1 MKLSEELKAKINELK
16 KTAQDC
22 ISKKDVDGAK
32 KAMAEIE
39 DTKILLDA
47 QLKLEQEEEAE
58 LNAGIKNK
66 QSPVRKNAVS
76 EFARAARTGFKATV
90 TSMSEGTLADGGY
103 TVPEEISTMIN
114 EYRDAKFS
122 LRSLVDVVPVST
134 KTGAR
139 TFKKRSQQTGFSLV
153 AEGGAIT
160 QKQTPQFERQEW
172 SVKKYAGYFPVTN
185 ELLADSDA
193 NITNTLVQ
201 WIGDESRVTANT
213 LILTAIGTK
222 AQTEFETLDDIKKA
236 LNITLGQ
243 AFKNTSSV
251 ITNDDGLQYLD
262 TLKDGDG
269 KYLLQPHPQNPMQ
282 LRLCAGAT
290 TIPVVV
296 VPNSDLPTTS
306 NKIPF
311 IVGDLKEAVTY
322 FDRQHMTITTSD
334 VAVAGT
340 FNAFEND
347 LTLFRAI
354 EREDVRIK
362 DVNAFVNGYIDVTA
376 SAPAAQSSDPA

>member
-1 MKLSEELKAKINELK
+1 MKKSEELKAKINELK

-76 EFARAARTGFKATV
+76 EFAFAARRGFKATV

-213 LILTAIGTK
+213 LILTVIGTK
-222 AQTEFETLDDIKKA
+222 AQTEFGTLDDIKKA
-236 LNITLGQ
+236 LNVTLGQ

-269 KYLLQPHPQNPMQ
+269 KYLLQPSPQNPMQ

-306 NKIPF
+306 NKIPV
-311 IVGDLKEAVTY
+311 IVGDLKEAITY
-322 FDRQHMTITTSD
+322 FDRNQLTITTSD
-334 VAVAGT
+334 VAVAGS

-354 EREDVRIK
+354 EREDVKVK
-362 DVNAFVNGYIDVTA
+362 DTNAFVNGYIDVT
-376 SAPAAQSSDPA
+376 P

>member
-47 QLKLEQEEEAE
+47 QLKLEQEEEEE

-236 LNITLGQ
+236 LNVTLGQ

-269 KYLLQPHPQNPMQ
+269 KYLLQPSPQNPMQ

-334 VAVAGT
+334 VAVAGS

-354 EREDVRIK
+354 EREDVKVK
-362 DVNAFVNGYIDVTA
+362 DTAAFVNGYIDVT
-376 SAPAAQSSDPA
+376 P

>member
-1 MKLSEELKAKINELK
+1 MKKSEELKAKINELK

-32 KAMAEIE
+32 KLMAEIE

-66 QSPVRKNAVS
+66 QSPMKKSAVAK
-76 EFARAARTGFKATV
+76 FADMARRGFKATV

-114 EYRDAKFS
+114 EYRDSKFS
-122 LRSLVDVVPVST
+122 LLQLVEVVPVST
-134 KTGAR
+134 KSGAR

-193 NITNTLVQ
+193 NLTNTLVQ

-213 LILTAIGTK
+213 LILTVIGTK
-222 AQTEFETLDDIKKA
+222 AQTEFGTLDDIKKA
-236 LNITLGQ
+236 LNVTLGQ

-269 KYLLQPHPQNPMQ
+269 KYLLQPSPQNPMQ

-311 IVGDLKEAVTY
+311 IVGDLKEAITY
-322 FDRQHMTITTSD
+322 FDRNQLTITTSD
-334 VAVAGT
+334 VAVAGS

-354 EREDVRIK
+354 EREDVKVK
-362 DVNAFVNGYIDVTA
+362 DTNAFVNGYIDVT
-376 SAPAAQSSDPA
+376 P

>member
-47 QLKLEQEEEAE
+47 QLKLEQEEEEE

-236 LNITLGQ
+236 LNVTLGQ

-334 VAVAGT
+334 VAVAGS

-354 EREDVRIK
+354 EREDVKIK

>member
-1 MKLSEELKAKINELK
+1 MKKSEELKAKINELK
-16 KTAQDC
+16 KTAQNC
-22 ISKKDVDGAK
+22 ITAKDVGGAK

-193 NITNTLVQ
+193 NLTNTLVQ

-213 LILTAIGTK
+213 LILTVIGTK
-222 AQTEFETLDDIKKA
+222 AQTEFGTLDDIKKA
-236 LNITLGQ
+236 LNVTLGQ

-269 KYLLQPHPQNPMQ
+269 KYLLQPSPQNPMQ

-354 EREDVRIK
+354 EREDVKVK
-362 DVNAFVNGYIDVTA
+362 DVNAFVNGYIDVT
-376 SAPAAQSSDPA
+376 P

>member
-1 MKLSEELKAKINELK
+1 MKKSEELKAKINELK
-16 KTAQDC
+16 KTAQNC
-22 ISKKDVDGAK
+22 ITAKDVGGAK
-32 KAMAEIE
+32 KAMVEIE

-76 EFARAARTGFKATV
+76 EFAFAARRGFKATA

-114 EYRDAKFS
+114 EYRDSKFS
-122 LRSLVDVVPVST
+122 LLQLVEVVPVST
-134 KTGAR
+134 KSGAR

-236 LNITLGQ
+236 LNVTLGQ

-269 KYLLQPHPQNPMQ
+269 KYLLQPSPQNPMQ

-354 EREDVRIK
+354 EREDVKVK
-362 DVNAFVNGYIDVTA
+362 DVNAFVNGYIDVT
-376 SAPAAQSSDPA
+376 P